1 MCHVAAA
8 IFLSNRSVFGLKACL
23 SKNKNESFNPAQFFT
38 LSKRLSW
45 PTVTEAMN
53 LQCQILF
60 FFFLKFVIVLKFKN
74 VTFSRWTGSDNNNK
88 GNAGQGQK
96 RTDRSNVIEIANKT
110 FKSCYNNDSDS
121 SYIGCPARNYP
132 KKLSESTFLG
142 FDKDTLTQLAFS
154 GSK

>member
-1 MCHVAAA
+1 
-8 IFLSNRSVFGLKACL
+8 
-23 SKNKNESFNPAQFFT
+23 
-38 LSKRLSW
+38 
-45 PTVTEAMN
+45 MN
-53 LQCQILF
+53 LQCQILYYF
-60 FFFLKFVIVLKFKN
+60 FFFKFVIVLKFKN
-74 VTFSRWTGSDNNNK
+74 VTFFRWTGSDNNNK

-110 FKSCYNNDSDS
+110 FKSCYNNDSDA